1 MTLGKEFH
9 FRGCAWK
16 VKKLKWTLDDMK
28 RIVET
33 SDLFDKLFGPD
44 NFNFKTL
51 KKCLVIPK
59 ASQPSFVY
67 MTMPFGWNK
76 FKLPK
81 FKQKT
86 NLKASSKK
94 NASEI
99 WVPKWGGFAYRQD
112 TVVIKL
118 TNTCSIDNYLT
129 ILYLQ
134 WMSKE

>member
-1 MTLGKEFH
+1 M
-9 FRGCAWK
+9 
-16 VKKLKWTLDDMK
+16 KW
-28 RIVET
+28 IVET
-33 SDLFDKLFGPD
+33 SGLFDKLFGPD

-51 KKCLVIPK
+51 NKCLVIPK

-86 NLKASSKK
+86 NPKARCSLEKSFSKVEASSTSGKK

-99 WVPKWGGFAYRQD
+99 WVPKWGGFAYLQD

-118 TNTCSIDNYLT
+118 TNTCSIDNYLFY
-129 ILYLQ
+129 IYSGCQ
-134 WMSKE
+134 KNESS